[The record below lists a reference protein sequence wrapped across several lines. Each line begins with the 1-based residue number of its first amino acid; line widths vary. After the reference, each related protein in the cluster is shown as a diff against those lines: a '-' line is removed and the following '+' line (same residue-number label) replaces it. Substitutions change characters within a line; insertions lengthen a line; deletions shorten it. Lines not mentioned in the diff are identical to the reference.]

1 MTRANFEQAM
11 KEDAESRA
19 QGAAQALEML
29 EGEVR
34 ALMAQANLDAEQRQK
49 AEEEMMLKLAE
60 EEKERSCKAEE
71 EERIRKQKEEEYAQQ
86 QEERRKAEEKLA
98 KLKADEEARLKAE
111 EEARLKAEEEA
122 KLKAEEEERQQA
134 EEEARLQV
142 EAAEAARIAKE
153 MGEPPGPSRT
163 KVRVRVVK
171 AQNLKV
177 GDVGGSSDPYCV
189 VHVAGKKEDAGHPPF
204 KTDVKPKT
212 LCPVWDQE
220 HTFDACTLSDS
231 LQFEVMDKDSGS
243 SDDFLGQV
251 V

>member
-19 QGAAQALEML
+19 QNAALALEML

-34 ALMAQANLDAEQRQK
+34 ALMAQANLDKEQRQK
-49 AEEEMMLKLAE
+49 AEEDMMVKLAE
-60 EEKERSCKAEE
+60 EEKERSCRAEE
-71 EERIRKQKEEEYAQQ
+71 EERIRKQREEEYAQQ
-86 QEERRKAEEKLA
+86 QEERRKEEEKQ
-98 KLKADEEARLKAE
+98 R
-111 EEARLKAEEEA
+111 
-122 KLKAEEEERQQA
+122 A
-134 EEEARLQV
+134 EEEARLQA

-153 MGEPPGPSRT
+153 MGEAPGPSRT

-204 KTDVKPKT
+204 KTDIKQKT